1 MLKLIAYLCI
11 WSSPIQI
18 SLVFWGIYIVSI
30 SDYSLLSLSNLEFI
44 TNQLGFLVPVIDWM
58 YTWMSKPL
66 LDWVLSIPIILHQA
80 VKAIVST
87 WFGLWILSKLKRKN
101 NSF

>member
-44 TNQLGFLVPVIDWM
+44 TNQIGFLLPVIDWM

>member
-44 TNQLGFLVPVIDWM
+44 TNQLGFLLPVIDWM

-80 VKAIVST
+80 VKAVVST

>member
-44 TNQLGFLVPVIDWM
+44 TNQLGFLLPVIDWM
-58 YTWMSKPL
+58 YTWMSEPL

-87 WFGLWILSKLKRKN
+87 WFGLWILSKLKREN

>member
-44 TNQLGFLVPVIDWM
+44 TNQLGFLLPVIDWM

>member
-1 MLKLIAYLCI
+1 MLRLIAYLCI

-44 TNQLGFLVPVIDWM
+44 TNQLGFLLPVIDWM

>member
-44 TNQLGFLVPVIDWM
+44 TNQLGFLLPVIDWM

-87 WFGLWILSKLKRKN
+87 WFGLWILSKDRK
-101 NSF
+101 SVV

>member
-44 TNQLGFLVPVIDWM
+44 TNQLGFLLPVIDWM

-101 NSF
+101 DSF

>member
-44 TNQLGFLVPVIDWM
+44 TNQLGFLLPVIDWM

-66 LDWVLSIPIILHQA
+66 LDWVLSIPIIIHQT

-87 WFGLWILSKLKRKN
+87 WFGIWILRKLDRRDN
-101 NSF
+101 YL

>member
-1 MLKLIAYLCI
+1 MLRLIAYLCI

-18 SLVFWGIYIVSI
+18 SLVFWGIYLVSI

-44 TNQLGFLVPVIDWM
+44 TNQLGFLLPVIDWM

-66 LDWVLSIPIILHQA
+66 LDWVLSMPIILHQA

-101 NSF
+101 NSL

>member
-44 TNQLGFLVPVIDWM
+44 TNQLGFLLPVIDWM

-101 NSF
+101 NPF

>member
-44 TNQLGFLVPVIDWM
+44 TNQLGFLLPVIDWM

-87 WFGLWILSKLKRKN
+87 WFGLWILSKLKREN